1 MSSCTRRTLA
11 VTALAF
17 TFPVVPATYAA
28 DKAAFSGV
36 PAARAA
42 DRAAAYPTR
51 PIRLIVANTTGTSV
65 DTLSRVLA
73 TRMSEELGQ
82 QIVAD
87 NRAGAGGIIGAEIA
101 SQSAPDGYTLLVS
114 STGMQTIAPQI
125 YRKLNYDPI
134 KSFEAI
140 SLFAITQNL
149 LVVNPGFPVKSVKDL
164 IALTR
169 AAPGKYNMSN
179 AGSGFQSHLAGVLFT
194 HMTGIDVVHVPYKG
208 GASLTAVIAN
218 EAQFTIAPGPA
229 VLAHVRANRMRA
241 IATGGEKRSPLTP
254 ELPTIIESGVP
265 GYVSTGWAGIMA
277 PRGTA
282 KAIVDRLHATMTKS
296 LNDATTREQMER
308 QGGEPV
314 TSTAQEMLRLIREDY
329 ARMGQAIKIAKLKVE

>member
-1 MSSCTRRTLA
+1 MDSMRR
-11 VTALAF
+11 ALALSALTLSF
-17 TFPVVPATYAA
+17 TTPAAFAATAA
-28 DKAAFSGV
+28 DKAS
-36 PAARAA
+36 
-42 DRAAAYPTR
+42 AYPTR
-51 PIRLIVANTTGTSV
+51 PVRLIVANTTGTSV
-65 DTLSRVLA
+65 DTLARVLA
-73 TRMSEELGQ
+73 AKMSEDFGQ

-114 STGMQTIAPQI
+114 STGMQVIAPQI
-125 YRKLNYDPI
+125 YRKLNYDPV

-140 SLFAITQNL
+140 SLFAVTQNL
-149 LVVNPGFPVKSVKDL
+149 LVVNPNLPVRNVKDL
-164 IALTR
+164 IALAR

-218 EAQFTIAPGPA
+218 EAQFTIAPAPA

-265 GYVSTGWAGIMA
+265 GYVSNGWAGIMA
-277 PRGTA
+277 PKGTP
-282 KAIVDRLHATMTKS
+282 KPILDRLHAAMSKALSDPT
-296 LNDATTREQMER
+296 AREQMER

-314 TSTAQEMLRLIREDY
+314 TSTPQEMLRVIREDY
-329 ARMGQAIKIAKLKVE
+329 ARMGQAIKLAKLKVE